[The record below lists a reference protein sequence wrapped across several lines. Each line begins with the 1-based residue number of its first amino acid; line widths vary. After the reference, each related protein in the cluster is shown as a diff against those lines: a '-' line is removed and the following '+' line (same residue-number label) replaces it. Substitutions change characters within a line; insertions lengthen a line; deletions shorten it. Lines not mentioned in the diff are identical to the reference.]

1 MDFFR
6 DKKKNPFLSHII
18 HYTKQIKKGEQ
29 SRLRKLPKNI
39 YIVTVRCA
47 GLHHTHTGGTTA
59 HRHRRYFLLDVRECT
74 LGSEQHSGY

>member
-18 HYTKQIKKGEQ
+18 HYTKQKGEQ

-39 YIVTVRCA
+39 YIVTVRCT
-47 GLHHTHTGGTTA
+47 GLHHAHTRSATA
-59 HRHRRYFLLDVRECT
+59 HRHRRYFLLDVSECT
-74 LGSEQHSGY
+74 FGSEQHSGY